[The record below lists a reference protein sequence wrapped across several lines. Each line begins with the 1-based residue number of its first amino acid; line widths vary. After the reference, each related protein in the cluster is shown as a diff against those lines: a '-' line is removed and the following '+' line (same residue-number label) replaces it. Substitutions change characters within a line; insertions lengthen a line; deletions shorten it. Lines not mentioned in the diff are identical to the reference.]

1 MGFHH
6 LDQYAAVE
14 SGLGHLAPAARVLG
28 TVLIAVAA
36 ASLPPG
42 AWLEMGAV
50 AALVVAL
57 SRYAHVPLA
66 TFLLRATVPLAF
78 LALASLG
85 VLLLAPG
92 ATVARLGPVVIT
104 DGGIERLGAA
114 LLRGGAA
121 IGAGVLL
128 VSTTRF
134 ADLVEALR
142 ELRLPAAVT
151 AALGLAYRF
160 LYLLLDE
167 LAQVQRAAASRNAG
181 AGRVPRR
188 QLLLGVTAS
197 AATRSFARSERVH
210 RAMLARGY
218 TGSLPSL
225 RPQPLDAT
233 SWRALLPLA
242 LLLAALV
249 VSARV
254 RS

>member
-6 LDQYAAVE
+6 LDQYAAADT
-14 SGLGHLAPAARVLG
+14 GLGHLAPAARVLG
-28 TVLIAVAA
+28 TVLIAVGAA
-36 ASLPPG
+36 LVPPG
-42 AWLEMGAV
+42 AWPEML
-50 AALVVAL
+50 ALVLLVLAL
-57 SRYAHVPLA
+57 ALYARVPLA
-66 TFLLRATVPLAF
+66 TFLLRATIPLAF
-78 LALASLG
+78 LALASVG

-92 ATVARLGPVVIT
+92 EAVARLGPLVIT
-104 DGGIERLGAA
+104 DAGVERLASA

-142 ELRLPAAVT
+142 ELRLPSAVT

-167 LAQVQRAAASRNAG
+167 LAQLQRAAASRNAG

-188 QLLLGVTAS
+188 QLLLGITAS

-218 TGSLPSL
+218 TGALPAL

-233 SWRALLPLA
+233 SWRALLPLG
-242 LLLAALV
+242 LV
-249 VSARV
+249 VVAIVLSARV
-254 RS
+254 R